1 MKKYYKLV
9 RARNF
14 WSDNYVENKSKDDR
28 KTLSVK
34 KYLNK
39 IRPYWKDIN
48 NLKIS
53 DTWKIQLTLTINFIS
68 SKDGNDEDHVMHW
81 KSDNIEFMINDKED
95 DVDDEL
101 FVSLVNRYQ
110 DNFSRF
116 NKS

>member
-14 WSDNYVENKSKDDR
+14 WSDNYVEDKSKDDR

-39 IRPYWKDIN
+39 IRPCWKDIN

-81 KSDNIEFMINDKED
+81 KSDNIEFVINDKED

-101 FVSLVNRYQ
+101 FASLVNRYQ

-116 NKS
+116 NKC

>member
-9 RARNF
+9 RARNL
-14 WSDNYVENKSKDDR
+14 WSDNYVEDKSKDDR

-53 DTWKIQLTLTINFIS
+53 DT
-68 SKDGNDEDHVMHW
+68 
-81 KSDNIEFMINDKED
+81 
-95 DVDDEL
+95 
-101 FVSLVNRYQ
+101 
-110 DNFSRF
+110 
-116 NKS
+116 